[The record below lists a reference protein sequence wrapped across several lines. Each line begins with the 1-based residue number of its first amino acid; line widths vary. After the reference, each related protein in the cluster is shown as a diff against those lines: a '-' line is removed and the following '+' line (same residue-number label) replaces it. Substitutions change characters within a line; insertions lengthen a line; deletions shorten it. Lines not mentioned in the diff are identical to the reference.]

1 MGSVRSLSVTIAF
14 PKSVIG
20 FVCGMHHAWNEM
32 FEPFPQSFKCLTCSF
47 FLAEKR
53 LSVSPMKLEGQGVRQ
68 GNAFSIL
75 AFSVI
80 NIDWK
85 PEAPRLLK
93 IS

>member
-1 MGSVRSLSVTIAF
+1 
-14 PKSVIG
+14 
-20 FVCGMHHAWNEM
+20 
-32 FEPFPQSFKCLTCSF
+32 
-47 FLAEKR
+47 
-53 LSVSPMKLEGQGVRQ
+53 MKLEGQGVRQ